1 MKKIKKLFKSRI
13 FICILTALIVGT
25 VSVSA
30 ATYFQSNQVTYDNT
44 ESGLTSTNVQGA
56 IDELYNTC
64 QNSSNSSISNY
75 ILNNVDIVTSG
86 DGLYK
91 DEYEEGRYVYKGN
104 NPNNYITFNGEK
116 AAWRIISIEKDG
128 SIKIIRHQEIE
139 NRAWDT
145 SNSNNWARPAT
156 LNTYLNETY
165 YNKIIASSRKLI
177 IAHDFG
183 IGAVTYGNDNLTEQ
197 INDENSVK
205 WHGYIALPTVSDII
219 RSSSDKEKC
228 STFKQFEKN
237 SYSSCMSTWMYNDEY
252 WWYLSPVAGTTD
264 RVYELVT
271 DLGPLIQDYPRIEY
285 NGVRPTLYLSLK
297 TQRNGGTGTKSDPYT
312 IE

>member
-1 MKKIKKLFKSRI
+1 M
-13 FICILTALIVGT
+13 
-25 VSVSA
+25 
-30 ATYFQSNQVTYDNT
+30 
-44 ESGLTSTNVQGA
+44 
-56 IDELYNTC
+56 
-64 QNSSNSSISNY
+64 
-75 ILNNVDIVTSG
+75 
-86 DGLYK
+86 YK
-91 DEYEEGRYVYKGN
+91 DEYEEGRYVYKGC
-104 NPNNYITFNGEK
+104 NPNNYITFNGEN

-128 SIKIIRHQEIE
+128 SIKIMRYQEIE

-183 IGAVTYGNDNLTEQ
+183 IGAVTYDNDNLAEQ
-197 INDENSVK
+197 INDEDTTT

-228 STFKQFEKN
+228 STFKQFEDN
-237 SYSSCMSTWMYNDEY
+237 DCIGTWMYNDEY
-252 WWYLSPVAGTTD
+252 WWYLSPVADTTNT
-264 RVYELVT
+264 VYGLVT
-271 DLGPLIQDYPRIEY
+271 DMGPFYRWNTVTDLYY
-285 NGVRPTLYLSLK
+285 GVRPTLYLSPK
-297 TQRNGGTGTKSDPYT
+297 TQRTGGVGTKSDPYK